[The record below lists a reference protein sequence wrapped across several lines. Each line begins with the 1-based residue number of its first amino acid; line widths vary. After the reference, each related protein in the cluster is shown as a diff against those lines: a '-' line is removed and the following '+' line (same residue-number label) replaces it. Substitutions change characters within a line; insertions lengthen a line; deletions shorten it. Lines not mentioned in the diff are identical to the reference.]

1 MRVSNL
7 VLPDIR
13 EALHGEPSDLSDA
26 LADFHAA
33 DLAEI
38 VSDLDESDALAL
50 LHAVPIDVVP
60 QLFDYLDTGRRL
72 RLLTAL
78 PLETAASI
86 ADHMAPDERADLFG
100 ELAPDLRQALLAR
113 MHPDESREV
122 VQLLEYPPTTAG
134 GLMTT
139 EYLAFPARLTCAE
152 LLERIRQAAPRT
164 ESIYTVYLTS
174 EPGERL
180 AGVVSLRD
188 ILMNDPRRRASDF
201 MVENVVTVS
210 PDTDQE
216 EVARLISKYDL
227 ISVPVIDARG
237 RVLGVVT
244 VDDVIDVLQE
254 ESTEDIQRIA
264 AVTPTEEPYLHSS
277 FWGMVRRRAGWLTV
291 LFVGEMFTAT
301 AMAYFESEIER
312 AIVLALFVPLI
323 ISSGGN
329 SGSQATS
336 LVIRALAVGEVRLR
350 QWALVLGRELLVGFA
365 LGATL
370 GFIAFARIAFWPN
383 RELLYGKHY
392 ELIGLTVAAS
402 LIGVVTLGT
411 TVGSMLP
418 LLLRRAG
425 FDPATASAPFV
436 ATLVDVTGLVIYFT
450 MALLILRGT
459 LL

>member
-13 EALHGEPSDLSDA
+13 EVLHTAPGELADA
-26 LADFHAA
+26 LADFHPA

-38 VSDLDESDALAL
+38 VADLEPEDAMAT
-50 LHAVPIDVVP
+50 LHAVPLDVVP
-60 QLFDYLDTGRRL
+60 AMFEYLDPSQRAQLIG
-72 RLLTAL
+72 AL
-78 PLETAASI
+78 PLATAATI
-86 ADHMAPDERADLFG
+86 AEQMSADERADLLG
-100 ELAPDLRQALLAR
+100 EIPEDLRESLLAR

-122 VQLLEYPPTTAG
+122 ARLLEYPPNCAG

-139 EYLAFPARLTCAE
+139 EYLSFPAHLSAGE
-152 LLERIRQAAPRT
+152 LLDRIRQAAPQT
-164 ESIYTVYLTS
+164 ESIYTAYLTS
-174 EPGERL
+174 EPSHHL

-188 ILMNDPRRRASDF
+188 ILMNDPRRPATEF
-201 MVENVVTVS
+201 MVENVVTVL

-227 ISVPVIDARG
+227 ISVPVVDPQG

-264 AVTPTEEPYLHSS
+264 AVTPTEEPYLSSS
-277 FWGMVRRRAGWLTV
+277 FWDMLRRRAGWLTV
-291 LFVGEMFTAT
+291 LFVGEMLTT
-301 AMAYFESEIER
+301 SAMSYFEDEIER
-312 AIVLALFVPLI
+312 ALILAVFVPLI

-336 LVIRALAVGEVRLR
+336 LVIRALAVGEIRLR
-350 QWALVLGRELLVGFA
+350 QWAQVLGREMITGVA
-365 LGATL
+365 LGGML
-370 GFIAFARIAFWPN
+370 GLIAFVRIA
-383 RELLYGKHY
+383 LLPGGAETYGPHFG
-392 ELIGLTVAAS
+392 LIGLTVATS
-402 LIGVVTLGT
+402 LVGVVTLGT

-436 ATLVDVTGLVIYFT
+436 ATLVDVTGVVIYFT
-450 MALLILRGT
+450 TALLMLRGT